1 MGWAWNVFDLLL
13 VGVQLL
19 EELLMAL
26 SGGGDVGALCLSM
39 NVNIPYLYHL
49 VNTSYIGYT

>member
-1 MGWAWNVFDLLL
+1 MILQFLQVGWAWNVFDLLL

-26 SGGGDVGALCLSM
+26 SGGGDVGALCLSR
-39 NVNIPYLYHL
+39 NVNKHTCNIL
-49 VNTSYIGYT
+49 